1 MTKKISILG
10 IRGVPAEHG
19 GFESFAQ
26 GLALYLVEQGWQV
39 VVYCQKEGSGPV
51 SHSQW
56 QGVDLVNIS
65 VSQTGP
71 LSTFIF
77 DWKSILHAAKS
88 GGLMLTLGYNTAVFC
103 AWFRVR
109 GITNVMN
116 MDGIEWK
123 RQKWSFIY
131 KAWFYIN
138 EKLGSWFSN
147 HLVADHPEIK
157 QHLTRNVAAE
167 KITVIPYGADDIQ
180 SAPIEP
186 LDSFGLSPKEYG
198 IIIARPE
205 PENSILEI
213 VKAFSVK
220 PRGKKLVV
228 LGSYKDGYDYH
239 QQVKAVAS
247 DEVMFV
253 GAIYDGD
260 IVGAL
265 RFHAAAY
272 FHGHQ
277 VGGTNPSLV
286 EAMGAGNAV
295 VAHNNRFNKWVAG
308 DQQFYFSDADE
319 CAQLLDRVFS
329 EDVAEVGEL
338 NKPLSDAANASHQRF
353 KENFTW
359 LSILQQYERLLEKYL

>member
-1 MTKKISILG
+1 MKKHITILG
-10 IRGVPAEHG
+10 IRGIPAEHG

-26 GLALYLVEQGWQV
+26 GLALYLVEQGWKV
-39 VVYCQKEGSGPV
+39 TVYCQKEGSAGI
-51 SHSQW
+51 STSQW
-56 QGVDLVNIS
+56 NGVDLVNIS
-65 VSQTGP
+65 VSQSGP

-77 DWKSILHAAKS
+77 DWKSILHAAKT

-103 AWFRVR
+103 AWFRIK

-123 RQKWSFIY
+123 RQKWSFIF

-157 QHLTRNVAAE
+157 QHLTRNVAAD

-180 SAPIEP
+180 SAPLEP
-186 LDSFGLSPKEYG
+186 LAAFGLAAKEYG

-213 VKAFSVK
+213 VKAFSAK

-228 LGSYKDGYDYH
+228 LGTYEDQHDYH
-239 QQVKAVAS
+239 RQVKAAAS
-247 DEVMFV
+247 EEVMFV

-260 IVGAL
+260 VVGAL
-265 RFHAAAY
+265 RYYAAAY

-308 DQQFYFSDADE
+308 EQQFYFSDAKE
-319 CAQLLDRVFS
+319 CAELLDRVFDS
-329 EDVAEVGEL
+329 DAAAVGEL
-338 NKPLSDAANASHQRF
+338 NEHLNDAANASHQRF

-359 LSILQQYERLLEKYL
+359 LSILQQYERLLEKYV

>member
-247 DEVMFV
+247 DMTETLL
-253 GAIYDGD
+253 
-260 IVGAL
+260 AL
-265 RFHAAAY
+265 YVFTPLLI
-272 FHGHQ
+272 F
-277 VGGTNPSLV
+277 
-286 EAMGAGNAV
+286 MGI
-295 VAHNNRFNKWVAG
+295 K
-308 DQQFYFSDADE
+308 
-319 CAQLLDRVFS
+319 
-329 EDVAEVGEL
+329 
-338 NKPLSDAANASHQRF
+338 
-353 KENFTW
+353 
-359 LSILQQYERLLEKYL
+359 